1 MIGQSEM
8 DQLLQGLRAA
18 AEPTRLRILALCAHG
33 ELSVRDLTQ
42 ILGQSQPRVSRH
54 LKLLCEA
61 GLLDRFREGTYAY
74 FRLSSRGACAD
85 LGRTLVDQVPVAD
98 TTLALDLERLDSI
111 KRHRAEQASRYFAEN
126 AAMWDEIRALHIAD
140 SEVEQAVVALL
151 PAGPIEDLLDLG
163 TGTGRMLAI
172 MADRAER
179 CVGIDSSREMLAVA
193 RANLEAAGKRNWQ
206 VRHGD
211 LYQLPFPGG
220 SFDVAVIHQV
230 LHYLE
235 DPAEAL
241 AEAARVLR
249 PGGRLLVA
257 DFGPHDVAS
266 LREEH
271 AHRWL
276 GFSDEQVG
284 DWLRE
289 CGFECPDPAHLP
301 GQPLT
306 VTIWPAQRTSGAQ
319 PSADTAERSIA
330 GQT

>member
-1 MIGQSEM
+1 ME
-8 DQLLQGLRAA
+8 QLLQGLRAA

-33 ELSVRDLTQ
+33 ELSVSDLTQ

-54 LKLLCEA
+54 LKLLCDA

-74 FRLSSRGACAD
+74 FRLSARGACAD
-85 LGRTLVDQVPVAD
+85 LGRTLVDLVPAAD
-98 TTLALDLERLDSI
+98 ATLALDLERLDGI
-111 KRHRAEQASRYFAEN
+111 KQNRAEQASRYFAEN
-126 AAMWDEIRALHIAD
+126 AAQWDEIRALHIAD
-140 SEVEQAVVALL
+140 SEVERAIVDLL

-163 TGTGRMLAI
+163 TGTGRMLSVL
-172 MADRAER
+172 ADRAER
-179 CVGIDSSREMLAVA
+179 CVGIDYSREMLAVA

-211 LYQLPFPGG
+211 LYQLPFPGA

-257 DFGPHDVAS
+257 DFAPHEVAG
-266 LREEH
+266 LRDEH

-276 GFSDEQVG
+276 GFSDEQIG
-284 DWLRE
+284 DWLSE
-289 CGFECPDPAHLP
+289 CGFECPDPVHLP

-306 VTIWPAQRTSGAQ
+306 VTIWPALRPAVTKPAADRTGRPA
-319 PSADTAERSIA
+319 AGRS
-330 GQT
+330 

>member
-1 MIGQSEM
+1 M

-33 ELSVRDLTQ
+33 ELSVSDLTQ

-54 LKLLCEA
+54 LKLLCDA
-61 GLLDRFREGTYAY
+61 GLLDRFREGTHAF
-74 FRLSSRGACAD
+74 FRLSNRGGCAD
-85 LGRTLVDQVPVAD
+85 LGRTLVDLVPAAD
-98 TTLALDLERLDSI
+98 ATLALDLERLDAI

-126 AAMWDEIRALHIAD
+126 AAQWDEIRALHIAD
-140 SEVEQAVVALL
+140 SEVERAIAGLL
-151 PAGPIEDLLDLG
+151 PDGPIEDLIDLG
-163 TGTGRMLAI
+163 TGTGRMLAV

-193 RANLEAAGKRNWQ
+193 RANLEAAGARNWQ

-211 LYQLPFPGG
+211 LYQLPFPGA

-249 PGGRLLVA
+249 PGGILLVA
-257 DFGPHDVAS
+257 DFAPHEVAG
-266 LREEH
+266 LRDEH

-276 GFSDEQVG
+276 GFADEQVEA
-284 DWLRE
+284 WLRD
-289 CGFECPDPAHLP
+289 CGFACSSRLHLP

-306 VTIWPAQRTSGAQ
+306 VTIWRADRPSGVRAA
-319 PSADTAERSIA
+319 PGVDA
-330 GQT
+330 GQAVAGRS

>member
-1 MIGQSEM
+1 M

-33 ELSVRDLTQ
+33 ELSVSDLTQ

-54 LKLLCEA
+54 LKLLCDA

-74 FRLSSRGACAD
+74 FRLSARGGCAD
-85 LGRTLVDQVPVAD
+85 LGRTLVDLVPGSD
-98 TTLALDLERLDSI
+98 TTLALDLERLDGI
-111 KRHRAEQASRYFAEN
+111 KRNRAEQASRYFAEN
-126 AAMWDEIRALHIAD
+126 AAHWDEIRALHIAD
-140 SEVEQAVVALL
+140 SEVEQAIIGLL
-151 PAGPIEDLLDLG
+151 PTGPIEDLLDLG
-163 TGTGRMLAI
+163 TGTGRMLSVL
-172 MADRAER
+172 ADRAER
-179 CVGIDSSREMLAVA
+179 SVGIDYSREMLAVA

-211 LYQLPFPGG
+211 LYQLPFPGA

-235 DPAEAL
+235 DPVEAL

-249 PGGRLLVA
+249 PGGTLVVA
-257 DFGPHDVAS
+257 DFAPHEVAG
-266 LREEH
+266 LRDEH

-276 GFSDEQVG
+276 GFADDQLA
-284 DWLRE
+284 DWLRQ
-289 CGFECPDPAHLP
+289 CGFECPSPVHLP

-306 VTIWPAQRTSGAQ
+306 VTIWPAQRPSTIQ
-319 PSADTAERSIA
+319 PAADAAGRTAA
-330 GQT
+330 GRN